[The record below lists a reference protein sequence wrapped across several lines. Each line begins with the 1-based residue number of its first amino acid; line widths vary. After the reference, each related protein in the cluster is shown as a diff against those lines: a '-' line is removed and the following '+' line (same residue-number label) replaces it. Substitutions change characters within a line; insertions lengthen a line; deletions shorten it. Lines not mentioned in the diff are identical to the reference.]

1 MTVLLQSVTVVT
13 KRVGFIPKR
22 DSYHKMQRLLQDA
35 SVSTFNIILH
45 SNCVKCVRIWSFS
58 GNSVSLRIQSKCGKI
73 RTRKTPTKDSFHAVS
88 CNHVSLI
95 SLPSY

>member
-45 SNCVKCVRIWSFS
+45 SYCIKCVRIWSFLVTPYL
-58 GNSVSLRIQSKCGKI
+58 SVFSPNVGKDGPEKLRLRIVF
-73 RTRKTPTKDSFHAVS
+73 TK
-88 CNHVSLI
+88 
-95 SLPSY
+95 